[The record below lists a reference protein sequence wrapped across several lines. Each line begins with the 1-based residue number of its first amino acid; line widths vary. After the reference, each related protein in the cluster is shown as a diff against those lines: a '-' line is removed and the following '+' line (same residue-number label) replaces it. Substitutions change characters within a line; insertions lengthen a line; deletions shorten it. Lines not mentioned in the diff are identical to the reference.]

1 MGKKQKGSASVY
13 ILAVY
18 VIVLLILLWLY
29 TFQARLI
36 NAVRDTY
43 DSGLLLSL
51 LGAATIDVGEYGS
64 TGQRVVSPEAALQE
78 FKSLFA
84 ANLELSADGQ
94 GTQAVVAG
102 PVTIAEFRVFNVEE
116 TVTEAGSVEKQ
127 VREHVWQNG
136 GWGEISHAVNEQVYT
151 AGAGGRGH
159 GAALVEDTGLYA
171 RITFTISLYPYFPGL
186 AEHVPEAAKTKTVSM
201 QRYVSIPKT

>member
-51 LGAATIDVGEYGS
+51 LGAATIDIEEYGS
-64 TGQRVVSPEAALQE
+64 TGQRVVAPEAALQE

-84 ANLELSADGQ
+84 ANLELYENHNILLLLNLQ
-94 GTQAVVAG
+94 
-102 PVTIAEFRVFNVEE
+102 R
-116 TVTEAGSVEKQ
+116 
-127 VREHVWQNG
+127 
-136 GWGEISHAVNEQVYT
+136 ISFSFLN
-151 AGAGGRGH
+151 
-159 GAALVEDTGLYA
+159 
-171 RITFTISLYPYFPGL
+171 
-186 AEHVPEAAKTKTVSM
+186 
-201 QRYVSIPKT
+201 